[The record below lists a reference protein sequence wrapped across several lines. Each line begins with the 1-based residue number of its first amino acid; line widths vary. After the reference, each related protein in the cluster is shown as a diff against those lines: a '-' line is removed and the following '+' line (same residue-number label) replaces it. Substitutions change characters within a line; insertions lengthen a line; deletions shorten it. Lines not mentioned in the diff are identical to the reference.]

1 MEKNIP
7 HNKIPAWL
15 VLLAVLASV
24 TAMAFPLLY
33 LVSAA
38 LWASI
43 LIRCNHAALLLLLLL
58 PPVGVVF
65 ALYTASGG
73 TVDALVGNL
82 CMALLGTVPG
92 LALCLMQAQKRGG
105 FYSAAVTG
113 GLSALLLYFAV
124 CLPGVLTGEGAFAP
138 AEAAMHASAD
148 WMRQILDQMRTPE
161 TAAVFAR
168 YEEGLSFMEN
178 AVQTWLVPMLVLLGG
193 LLGLSN
199 TLFFRLFVKKD
210 REALGLTPLK
220 PFSRWSVPRE
230 ASLGMFLLLL
240 GAVVLMLTG
249 SNSADAVSATVAA
262 IVGLPLFVQGI
273 ALIDYLLTR
282 NGKNI
287 AMKRI
292 LAYVLIAALLPSL
305 ASALLFAGCAEQ
317 VLHIR
322 DSYDRLK
329 QYRDTQ
335 QNGGGHA

>member
-65 ALYTASGG
+65 ALYAASGG

-168 YEEGLSFMEN
+168 YEEGL
-178 AVQTWLVPMLVLLGG
+178 
-193 LLGLSN
+193 
-199 TLFFRLFVKKD
+199 
-210 REALGLTPLK
+210 
-220 PFSRWSVPRE
+220 
-230 ASLGMFLLLL
+230 
-240 GAVVLMLTG
+240 
-249 SNSADAVSATVAA
+249 
-262 IVGLPLFVQGI
+262 
-273 ALIDYLLTR
+273 
-282 NGKNI
+282 
-287 AMKRI
+287 
-292 LAYVLIAALLPSL
+292 
-305 ASALLFAGCAEQ
+305 
-317 VLHIR
+317 
-322 DSYDRLK
+322 
-329 QYRDTQ
+329 
-335 QNGGGHA
+335 